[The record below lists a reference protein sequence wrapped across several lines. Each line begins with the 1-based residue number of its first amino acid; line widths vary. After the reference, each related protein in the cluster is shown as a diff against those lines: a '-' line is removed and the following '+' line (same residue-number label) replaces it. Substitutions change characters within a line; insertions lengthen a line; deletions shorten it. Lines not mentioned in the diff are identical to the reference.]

1 MPQLNLTLKT
11 ATSRIPVFIQSDVWK
26 KLNEFLWQ
34 KFEKYT
40 VYLIADENVS
50 ALYDKKIMAHLG
62 DLRRFQGIFTFP
74 AGERSKSRAQLAGLQ
89 DRLLQK
95 KAGRDT
101 LLIAMGGGVTGD
113 LVGFLAATLHRGVPL
128 IHLPTSLLAQVDSSI
143 GGKVGIDHPQGKNL
157 LGSFYQPAAVF
168 IDPAFLQTLPEDE
181 FINGMAE
188 VIKYGIILSPGLI
201 NTLERKKK
209 QVLLHHPAILKSMVR
224 WCVELKVK
232 VVQQDEKEGH
242 YRSILNFGHTAGHA
256 IEQLSRFRVKHG
268 FAVAAGMKIALQL
281 SQQLL
286 GYPER
291 EVKRINTLLQ
301 NYHLER
307 VDIHK
312 YPLEQVWELML
323 SDKKARQQSPRFTLL
338 DRHGD
343 PKLFHPVTKKEF
355 RDAWNAV

>member
-1 MPQLNLTLKT
+1 MPQLNLAFKT
-11 ATSRIPVFIQSDVWK
+11 ATSRVPIFIQPEIWK
-26 KLNEFLWQ
+26 KLAEFLRHR
-34 KFEKYT
+34 FENYT
-40 VYLIADENVS
+40 FFLTADENVA
-50 ALYDKKIMAHLG
+50 ALYRKKIMVHLS
-62 DLRRFQGIFTFP
+62 DLPRFKDVLTFP
-74 AGERSKSRAQLAGLQ
+74 AGEGSKSRTQLSRLQ
-89 DRLLQK
+89 DELLQK

-101 LLIAMGGGVTGD
+101 ALIAMGGGVTGD

-128 IHLPTSLLAQVDSSI
+128 IQLPTSLLAQVDSSI

-168 IDPAFLQTLPEDE
+168 IDPLFLQTLPDDE

-188 VIKYGIILSPGLI
+188 VIKYGVILSPELI
-201 NTLERKKK
+201 HTLESKKK
-209 QVLLHHPAILKSMVR
+209 QILFHQPAILKRIVK
-224 WCVELKVK
+224 WCIQLKVG

-242 YRSILNFGHTAGHA
+242 YRSILNFGHTSGHA

-268 FAVAAGMKIALQL
+268 FAVAAGIKIALEL
-281 SQQLL
+281 SHQLL
-286 GYPER
+286 GYPEK
-291 EVKRINTLLQ
+291 ELKRIINLLQ
-301 NYHLER
+301 NYQLEK

-338 DRHGD
+338 DRRGN
-343 PKLFHPVTKKEF
+343 PRLFYPVTKKEF

>member
-1 MPQLNLTLKT
+1 MPQLNLAFKT
-11 ATSRIPVFIQSDVWK
+11 DVSRVPIFIQPEIWNR
-26 KLNEFLWQ
+26 LTEFLQ
-34 KFEKYT
+34 RKFEDHT
-40 VYLIADENVS
+40 IFLMADENVA
-50 ALYDKKIMAHLG
+50 ALYQKKITGYLKNFP
-62 DLRRFQGIFTFP
+62 RFNGVITFP
-74 AGERSKSRAQLAGLQ
+74 AGEGSKSRTQLARLQ
-89 DRLLQK
+89 DELLQK

-101 LLIAMGGGVTGD
+101 VLIAMGGGVTGD

-128 IHLPTSLLAQVDSSI
+128 IQLPTSLLAQVDSSI

-168 IDPAFLQTLPEDE
+168 IDPVFLQTLPEVE

-188 VIKYGIILSPGLI
+188 VIKYGVILSPELI
-201 NTLERKKK
+201 NALESKKK
-209 QVLLHHPAILKSMVR
+209 QILLHQSAILKRMVK
-224 WCVELKVK
+224 WCIELKVG

-268 FAVAAGMKIALQL
+268 FAVAAGIKIALEL

-291 EVKRINTLLQ
+291 ELKRIINLLQ
-301 NYHLER
+301 NYQLER

-338 DRHGD
+338 DERGN
-343 PKLFHPVTKKEF
+343 PRLFYPVTKTEF